1 MNELEE
7 KITNTEDSIKDIET
21 EIAALQAADVNL
33 ISAIDIINGD
43 ILRRVLF

>member
-33 ISAIDIINGD
+33 ISAIDNINGD
-43 ILRRVLF
+43 ILRRVSF